1 MLPIRVLVYII
12 FNSIIQDIE
21 TLCFTGMHLTDLRFC
36 LHNIFYPVKKAAL
49 QGCFQFMKKKFSRCS
64 ALVAVDRVKE
74 DPAEQQKHDAQQCDH
89 APVVQNMLRGCC
101 IVFIGV
107 V

>member
-12 FNSIIQDIE
+12 LYAIIQDIE
-21 TLCFTGMHLTDLRFC
+21 TLCFTGIDLAVFYFS
-36 LHNIFYPVKKAAL
+36 LHNIINPVKKQPCRAAFSL
-49 QGCFQFMKKKFSRCS
+49 CRYCSRCS

-89 APVVQNMLRGCC
+89 APVVQNMLRGCR